1 MDIQVTSAS
10 IDEKSILRNL
20 FELYIYDYSE
30 YMGWDLDQHGLFGY
44 RYLDH
49 YWTEPNRYP
58 FLVRADDNLAG
69 FALVTVVDDRTH
81 MSEFFILRKYRRQ
94 GVGEAVARNLF
105 ARFPGPW
112 HVDELAQNE
121 AAQRF
126 WRTVIDRATGGDYL
140 EHTSPD
146 SRKVIQEFA
155 IRPGDDS

>member
-69 FALVTVVDDRTH
+69 FALVSVVDDRTH